1 MEFLEWVLSS
11 ILDEMTRL
19 AWQKFKQKL
28 TTYIVYTARLIKSRG
43 QLPASIHDIK
53 IVHKSPHYIIVSK
66 HYDVLINSNSEK
78 DTVTVQTQL
87 RRLYPDLVNPRLG
100 HEFLFSH
107 RLDFSTSGL
116 LCISV
121 HKQAAAAV
129 TKCFVKKIVDKYY
142 LAILRGHL
150 SKEMLDVYLPIGED
164 TREEWSRIKM
174 TTSQSPYAGKCRNA
188 HTRILV
194 LQKGL
199 YDKYPATK
207 VLMKPITG
215 RRHQLRVHCSES
227 GHSIVGDYTYSN
239 RRDLFPY
246 RMFLHAYRMI
256 IPSEFEHIDVCTK
269 DPFTK
274 EDPRNLWQPVE
285 TLNEL
290 DEEAF
295 TKLKLG
301 WKWNKR

>member
-1 MEFLEWVLSS
+1 MEFLEWILLP
-11 ILDEMTRL
+11 ILDEMTYFV
-19 AWQKFKQKL
+19 WQKIKQKL
-28 TTYIVYTARLIKSRG
+28 TNYIVYTARVIKSQG
-43 QLPASIHDIK
+43 QLPASIHDIE
-53 IVHKSPHYIIVSK
+53 IVHKSPHYIIVNK
-66 HYDVLINSNSEK
+66 HYDVLINSNSDK
-78 DTVTVQTQL
+78 DTITVQTQL
-87 RRLYPDLVNPRLG
+87 RRLYPDLANPMLG

-116 LCISV
+116 LCIAV

-129 TKCFVKKIVDKYY
+129 TRCFVEKLVDKYY

-150 SKEMLDVYLPIGED
+150 SKELLDVQLSIGED
-164 TREEWSRIKM
+164 TREEWQRIKM

-199 YDKYPATK
+199 YDNYPCTK

-246 RMFLHAYRMI
+246 RMYLHAYRMV
-256 IPSEFEHIDVCTK
+256 IPSQVENIDVRTK
-269 DPFTK
+269 DPFTE
-274 EDPRNLWQPVE
+274 EDPRNLWIPIE
-285 TLNEL
+285 NINELNE
-290 DEEAF
+290 DAF
-295 TKLKLG
+295 AKLKLG

>member
-1 MEFLEWVLSS
+1 MEFLEELLSS
-11 ILDEMTRL
+11 TFDGMTHL

-28 TTYIVYTARLIKSRG
+28 TKNIVHYARLLKSQG
-43 QLPASIHDIK
+43 QLPATIHDIE
-53 IVHKSPHYIIVSK
+53 IAHKSPHYIIVNK
-66 HYDVLINSNSEK
+66 HYDVLINSNSDK

-121 HKQAAAAV
+121 HKKAAAAV
-129 TKCFVKKIVDKYY
+129 TKCFVKKQVDKYY

-150 SKEMLDVYLPIGED
+150 SKDILNVHLPIGED
-164 TREEWSRIKM
+164 IREEWFKIKM

-199 YDKYPATK
+199 YNNYPSTK

-227 GHSIVGDYTYSN
+227 GHGIVGDYTYSN
-239 RRDLFPY
+239 RRDLLPY

-256 IPSEFEHIDVCTK
+256 IPSEFEHIDICTK
-269 DPFTK
+269 DPFS
-274 EDPRNLWQPVE
+274 ENDPRNLWKPVE
-285 TLNEL
+285 TINEL
-290 DEEAF
+290 NEEAF
-295 TKLKLG
+295 KTLKLG
-301 WKWNKR
+301 YKWNKR